1 MASIT
6 VSPQPPTPDPRPFRS
21 GMVGDRGWKRTAWV
35 LLFIL
40 PGLSGLL
47 LFTIGP
53 ILASLV
59 LTFYEWD
66 LLTDPEYVG
75 LANFR
80 RLWHDADFWAALR
93 HTLYYIG
100 GYVPLVMVLA
110 LGIALAL
117 NAKLRGL
124 SAIRTA
130 FLLPV
135 VSSWVAVA
143 LLWTWLFNPRFGLVN
158 YGLSKLGI
166 DGPGW
171 LFDPSWAMPAII
183 LTSVWKD
190 LGFVMVLFL
199 AGLQAIP
206 RDYYEAAEL
215 DGAGGFERL
224 RSITLPLLAPT
235 TFFVTVISIIN
246 SFQVFPQVWVMTE
259 GGPAGSTTVLV
270 ERVVKHAFS
279 YGEMGYAAAIS
290 WDLFALVF
298 LVTAIQLGLQ
308 RRGAFGDV

>member
-1 MASIT
+1 MVATTDTARPPITAHSAST
-6 VSPQPPTPDPRPFRS
+6 
-21 GMVGDRGWKRTAWV
+21 GMVGDRGWKRAAWV
-35 LLFIL
+35 AVFLL

-47 LFTIGP
+47 VFTIGP

-59 LTFYEWD
+59 LTLYEWD

-75 LANFR
+75 LDNFR
-80 RLWHDADFWAALR
+80 RLWNDDDYWAALR
-93 HTLYYIG
+93 HTLYYIA
-100 GYVPLVMVLA
+100 GYVPLVMILA
-110 LGIALAL
+110 LLIALAL

-124 SAIRTA
+124 SFIRTA
-130 FLLPV
+130 FFLPV

-143 LLWTWLFNPRFGLVN
+143 LLWSWLFNPRFGLIN
-158 YGLSKLGI
+158 YGLSGLGI

-171 LFDPSWAMPAII
+171 LFDPDWAMPAII

-215 DGAGGFERL
+215 DGAGPIERF

-259 GGPAGSTTVLV
+259 GGPAGATTVLV

-290 WDLFALVF
+290 WVLFALVF
-298 LVTAIQLGLQ
+298 LVTAAQLWLQ

>member
-1 MASIT
+1 
-6 VSPQPPTPDPRPFRS
+6 
-21 GMVGDRGWKRTAWV
+21 MVGDRGIRQFGWV
-35 LLFIL
+35 ALFIA

-53 ILASLV
+53 IVASLV
-59 LTFYEWD
+59 LTLFEWD
-66 LLTDPEYVG
+66 LLTSPNFVG

-80 RLWHDADFWAALR
+80 RLRDDPDFWESLV
-93 HTLYYIG
+93 HTLTFIV

-110 LGIALAL
+110 LLLALTLNARLPGIAVV
-117 NAKLRGL
+117 
-124 SAIRTA
+124 RTA
-130 FLLPV
+130 FFIPV

-143 LLWTWLFNPRFGLVN
+143 LLWSWLFNPKYGLVN
-158 YGLSKLGI
+158 YLLGQVGI
-166 DGPGW
+166 AGPGW
-171 LFDPSWAMPAII
+171 LFDRSWAMPAII

-206 RDYYEAAEL
+206 GDYYEAASL

-235 TFFVTVISIIN
+235 TFFVAVISIIN
-246 SFQVFPQVWVMTE
+246 SFQVFDQVWVMTE
-259 GGPAGSTTVLV
+259 GGPAGATSVLV

-279 YGEMGYAAAIS
+279 YGEMGYAATIS
-290 WDLFALVF
+290 WALFALVF
-298 LVTAIQLGLQ
+298 VVTLIQLRLQ
-308 RRGAFGDV
+308 RRSAFDA